1 MQFLKI
7 LTPVLVATIVAA
19 SVPSTALAQ
28 GANDSVLTEMAQA
41 FRKGDRKKLAQLL
54 PQARGHVL
62 EPWAAYWELKARLDE
77 ASPQEVDAFLQRYA
91 GTYQEDRLRN
101 DWLLQLGKRREWEAF
116 AAHHPLFRM
125 SDDREVRC

>member
-54 PQARGHVL
+54 PRPGAMCWSRG
-62 EPWAAYWELKARLDE
+62 PPTG
-77 ASPQEVDAFLQRYA
+77 S
-91 GTYQEDRLRN
+91 
-101 DWLLQLGKRREWEAF
+101 
-116 AAHHPLFRM
+116 
-125 SDDREVRC
+125 

>member
-54 PQARGHVL
+54 PQARGHVR
-62 EPWAAYWELKARLDE
+62 EPWAAY
-77 ASPQEVDAFLQRYA
+77 
-91 GTYQEDRLRN
+91 
-101 DWLLQLGKRREWEAF
+101 
-116 AAHHPLFRM
+116 
-125 SDDREVRC
+125 